1 MNRSSRR
8 TTLNAIAIS
17 LALVLIAGL
26 FFTLRA
32 FGLLP
37 HSGTMN
43 ESSSHPSSST
53 PGLSSEP
60 AHTPSEAAA
69 TAAPLPHS
77 PNRPETAPA
86 DVAEKRREEGR
97 AYNNP
102 GGVES
107 FRKLIELYK
116 QPHSGTITLRAQ
128 SHRGAALVT
137 LRSPSLPQN
146 EPGDYGTK
154 QFAIPGGYTWEE
166 TISITTIG
174 QSVWQIDV
182 TPLDRGIEDNF
193 SCATLLEGHPNEP
206 YTTAN
211 GPSAHCT
218 VTGKTPE
225 EIGYHPEGEP
235 QP

>member
-1 MNRSSRR
+1 MNRRSRR
-8 TTLNAIAIS
+8 MTLKAIAIP
-17 LALVLIAGL
+17 LAFILVVGL
-26 FFTLRA
+26 FITLRA
-32 FGLLP
+32 FGLIP
-37 HSGTMN
+37 HGGTMN
-43 ESSSHPSSST
+43 EASSHASSTTLGPSSA
-53 PGLSSEP
+53 P
-60 AHTPSEAAA
+60 AHAPSEAAA
-69 TAAPLPHS
+69 TAPPLPHS

-86 DVAEKRREEGR
+86 DVAEQRRAQAREFTS
-97 AYNNP
+97 P
-102 GGVES
+102 GGAEA
-107 FRKLIELYK
+107 FRKLVELYK

-166 TISITTIG
+166 TISITTMG

-182 TPLDRGIEDNF
+182 TPLDRGMKDNF
-193 SCATLLEGHPNEP
+193 SCATLLEGHPDER
-206 YTTAN
+206 YTKAT
-211 GPSAHCT
+211 GPSAHCA